1 MGDRNGTSDG
11 YRVLSLMLAGPVLY
25 GGVGWLL
32 DAWLHTSWLLLV
44 GVMVGLGL
52 SVYLV
57 ISRYGRT
64 V

>member
-1 MGDRNGTSDG
+1 MGERNGTSDG
-11 YRVLSLMLAGPVLY
+11 YRVLSLMLAGPLLY
-25 GGVGWLL
+25 GGIGWLL
-32 DAWLHTSWLLLV
+32 DVWLHTSWLLLV

-52 SVYLV
+52 SIYLV

>member
-11 YRVLSLMLAGPVLY
+11 YGVLSLMLAGPALY
-25 GGVGWLL
+25 GGIGWLL
-32 DAWLHTSWLLLV
+32 DAWLHTAWLLLV
-44 GVMVGLGL
+44 GVMFGLGL
-52 SVYLV
+52 STYLV

>member
-11 YRVLSLMLAGPVLY
+11 YRVLSLMLAGPALY
-25 GGVGWLL
+25 GGIGWLL
-32 DAWLHTSWLLLV
+32 DTWLHTSWLLLV

-52 SVYLV
+52 STYLV

>member
-25 GGVGWLL
+25 GGIGWLL
-32 DAWLHTSWLLLV
+32 DTWLHTAWLMLV

-52 SVYLV
+52 SIYLV